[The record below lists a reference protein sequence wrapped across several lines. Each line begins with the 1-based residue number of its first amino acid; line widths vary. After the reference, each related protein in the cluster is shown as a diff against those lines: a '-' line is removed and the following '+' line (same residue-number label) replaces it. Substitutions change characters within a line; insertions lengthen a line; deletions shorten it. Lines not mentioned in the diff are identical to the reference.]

1 MWVASFSFIK
11 SICSVVQVC
20 KAISTGCLFEFVA
33 IVSKA
38 IKVALAIASAKE
50 IPIPQIPVERLPLAK
65 AYAKNNKLKKMPVAP
80 DILLSSRENEVI
92 FFALIYPLS
101 KLKLHQIFL
110 S

>member
-11 SICSVVQVC
+11 SIGSVVQVC

-38 IKVALAIASAKE
+38 IKVTLAIASAKE
-50 IPIPQIPVERLPLAK
+50 IPIPQIPVERLALAK

-80 DILLSSRENEVI
+80 DILQRSRENEVI
-92 FFALIYPLS
+92 FFALNIS
-101 KLKLHQIFL
+101 SIKTKTSSNF

>member
-11 SICSVVQVC
+11 SIGSVVQVC

-65 AYAKNNKLKKMPVAP
+65 AYAKNNKLKNACGSWYFTKFPREWS
-80 DILLSSRENEVI
+80 DIFCSYISSIKTKTSSN
-92 FFALIYPLS
+92 FS
-101 KLKLHQIFL
+101 
-110 S
+110 